1 VDLSTIQFKVSEEI
15 AYLTLNRSPKNVM
28 DALFFK
34 EFAWLAAEVLP
45 DLSVKGLIIQ
55 GSGRHFSSGT
65 EIPELMTSTI
75 AKQQDFREEL
85 FAKNAA
91 SFHIL
96 TSLAYPVVAAV
107 RGCCLGSGMELAL
120 ACHFRLASPVALFA
134 LPEAQFGLMP
144 GCGGTIR
151 LQELIGRRKAI
162 ELILTGKSL
171 LAEEALAYGIVD
183 QIVTNNKILRTAES
197 LVNRLDHTEIITPAG
212 NPPVHATSSGV
223 NGARYE
229 TWVR

>member
-1 VDLSTIQFKVSEEI
+1 MELLTVQFKVSEEI

-65 EIPELMTSTI
+65 EIPGLMADTI

-91 SFHIL
+91 SFHNL

-107 RGCCLGSGMELAL
+107 RGCCIGSGMELAL
-120 ACHFRLASPVALFA
+120 ACHFRLSSPSALFG

-183 QIVTNNKILRTAES
+183 QIVANNKILRTAEN
-197 LVNRLDHTEIITPAG
+197 LVNRLDHTKIITPSG
-212 NPPVHATSSGV
+212 NQPVHATSSCV
-223 NGARYE
+223 NGVRCE
-229 TWVR
+229 T